1 MLNPSMHIQT
11 ESIRVTKAF
20 DGFFKIPPH
29 QRDFS
34 WEADDQITRLWED
47 LIACWNYDKLHP
59 GQELGHFLGSLV
71 VISRSATDDYHQP
84 QEVIDGQQRLTSL
97 TLLARAML
105 DRAPTELTDN
115 NERNTACAMLNRML
129 FEQVH
134 TDTHAKV
141 RLNRDDEFYYKSIV
155 EFGTHEDRK
164 SYWESEGV
172 YNATVK
178 TSAVR
183 NRIVRALDKFN
194 ELIEETLANIFRE
207 TSKAKGDG
215 LAARSEAF
223 NEIIHTLC
231 SSFYVLKI
239 VVTDIRM
246 AYRLFETLNERGLD
260 LSQAD
265 LVKNVLLETG
275 MRTGGQS
282 QHDEISDLWNEM
294 LDHFDKQD
302 PQKLTKIPHLIQYSF
317 SSRHESIKSE
327 SLFDDISSAVQ
338 GGAAEKTAIALT
350 QQLVDDSACW
360 NAFLDTPNKWSP
372 EAKLRSNLIVGPLWK
387 QHATPLLMRIYKR
400 FHRSTTQ
407 TELETCLKGVENY
420 LFREGIVNKASVA
433 VLERVLSEAARMIN
447 ESSKTPSD
455 LLSLL
460 NSESEDKTFVNQFA
474 LASAKTNKL
483 GFYVM
488 WRIENHLMT
497 SGQAITGLSPERQG
511 VEKNH
516 LEHIMPKNP
525 SAGWNGIELDPDFS
539 SNINRFGNLLILA
552 SKDNVTLSNSS
563 FQEKMDYPADSNKS
577 YRAQPFET
585 VKEVV
590 NNTGW
595 LEAGKWSFGSIE
607 KRQRHLADKYAL
619 DIWSLT

>member
-1 MLNPSMHIQT
+1 MSNPSANIRT
-11 ESIRVTKAF
+11 ESIRVTKVF

-47 LIACWNYDKLHP
+47 LTACRDYDKLHP
-59 GQELGHFLGSLV
+59 GHELGHFLGSLV
-71 VISRSATDDYHQP
+71 VISGSANDDYNEP

-105 DRAPTELTDN
+105 DRAPVELTDN
-115 NERNTACAMLNRML
+115 TQRNTACAMLNRML

-134 TDTHAKV
+134 GDIHPKV
-141 RLNRDDEFYYKSIV
+141 RLNRENDFYYKSVI
-155 EFGTHEDRK
+155 ESGTQGDREQ
-164 SYWESEGV
+164 YWKNEGI
-172 YNATVK
+172 YDPTVK
-178 TSAVR
+178 SSAVR
-183 NRIVRALDKFN
+183 HRIVSALEKFN
-194 ELIEETLANIFRE
+194 TLIENTLQDI
-207 TSKAKGDG
+207 SKNAEGDG
-215 LAARSEAF
+215 VAARSEAF
-223 NEIIHTLC
+223 NELTHTLC
-231 SSFYVLKI
+231 SSFYLLKI

-275 MRTGGQS
+275 MQTGGQS
-282 QHDEISDLWNEM
+282 QHDKISDLWNEM
-294 LDHFDKQD
+294 LDYFDKQD
-302 PQKLTKIPHLIQYSF
+302 PQKLTKIPDLIQYSF

-327 SLFDDISSAVQ
+327 SLFDEISSAVQ
-338 GGAAEKTAIALT
+338 GGAVEKTALALAK
-350 QQLVDDSACW
+350 QLASDAACW

-387 QHATPLLMRIYKR
+387 QHATPLLMRIYDR
-400 FHRSTTQ
+400 FHQLATQ
-407 TELETCLKGVENY
+407 AELEICLRGAENY
-420 LFREGIVNKASVA
+420 LFREGVINRASVA
-433 VLERVLSEAARMIN
+433 VLERVLSEAARLIN
-447 ESSKTPSD
+447 EPSKTPAD
-455 LLSLL
+455 LLSFL
-460 NSESEDKTFVNQFA
+460 NSESEDKKFVDQFA

-483 GFYVM
+483 GFYVI

-497 SGQAITGLSPERQG
+497 SGLAITGLSPEIQG

-525 SAGWNGIELDPDFS
+525 SAGWNGIGSDPDFS
-539 SNINRFGNLLILA
+539 SNINRFGNFLILA

-563 FQEKMDYPADSNKS
+563 FQEKMDYPADPNKS
-577 YRAQPFET
+577 YRAQQFET
-585 VKEVV
+585 VKELV

-595 LEAGKWSFGSIE
+595 LTNGSWSFESIE